1 MRMKAGLL
9 KRLLAAL
16 MLMLFVLPY
25 APPAQAQ
32 AQAPCQERSWQAEM
46 PKGVAGY
53 GGMRVEATATDGC
66 HTYSFVNYIGR
77 DGGQPAAKE
86 DAWQGSYCEHVAVT
100 DTTRAFKYLWNVD
113 IPREAIKF
121 KCVPI

>member
-1 MRMKAGLL
+1 MRFGRKMLR
-9 KRLLAAL
+9 RLLVAL
-16 MLMLFVLPY
+16 MLMAFMLPY
-25 APPAQAQ
+25 APPTQ
-32 AQAPCQERSWQAEM
+32 AQAPCEERSWTAET
-46 PKGVAGY
+46 PKGTVGY

-66 HTYSFVNYIGR
+66 HTYSFTNYIGR

-121 KCVPI
+121 KCVPV